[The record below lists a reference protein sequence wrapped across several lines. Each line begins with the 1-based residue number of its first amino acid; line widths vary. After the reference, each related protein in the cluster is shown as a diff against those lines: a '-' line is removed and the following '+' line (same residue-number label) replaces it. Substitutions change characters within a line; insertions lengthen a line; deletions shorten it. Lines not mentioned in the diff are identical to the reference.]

1 MVDPGNYFLLEMLV
15 FTAES
20 EADFLITPGKRSVS
34 GEGIGSGEEG
44 LRTFC
49 ACGHRKPF
57 AQVSSR
63 SSETRRLC
71 WSERDL
77 FSPSPGTFCSSGIRG
92 TVEKHGRSETGSGAC
107 EAGVKKESL
116 VHL

>member
-92 TVEKHGRSETGSGAC
+92 TVEKHGRSETGSGR
-107 EAGVKKESL
+107 V
-116 VHL
+116 

>member
-20 EADFLITPGKRSVS
+20 EADILITPGKGSGR

-49 ACGHRKPF
+49 SCGHRKPF

-63 SSETRRLC
+63 SETRRLC
-71 WSERDL
+71 
-77 FSPSPGTFCSSGIRG
+77 
-92 TVEKHGRSETGSGAC
+92 
-107 EAGVKKESL
+107 
-116 VHL
+116 